1 MSAFDWGMVI
11 GNVCGACVLLVL
23 HYCGQRRFNQRMDE
37 AERRAFG
44 DPMPTRKRGGVTA
57 PDQGG

>member
-23 HYCGQRRFNQRMDE
+23 HYRSQRRSDMLWDE
-37 AERRAFG
+37 TERRVFG
-44 DPMPTRKRGGVTA
+44 DRVPTRKRGG
-57 PDQGG
+57 